1 MKSSVIKRSIVIAGR
16 RTSISVED
24 DFWNG
29 LRDIA
34 KARHETL
41 SLLVASIDAERRHAN
56 LSSAIRLFVLGFYQ
70 QQLTPSPGPSRVRTL
85 DQVHL
90 Q

>member
-29 LRDIA
+29 LQDIA

-41 SLLVASIDAERRHAN
+41 SLLVARIDAERRHAN
-56 LSSAIRLFVLGFYQ
+56 LSFGHSVVCPWFLSEAINTITRLEQ
-70 QQLTPSPGPSRVRTL
+70 S
-85 DQVHL
+85 
-90 Q
+90 

>member
-34 KARHETL
+34 KERHETL

-56 LSSAIRLFVLGFYQ
+56 LNLRPFGCLSLAFISSN
-70 QQLTPSPGPSRVRTL
+70 
-85 DQVHL
+85 
-90 Q
+90 

>member
-41 SLLVASIDAERRHAN
+41 SLLVASIA
-56 LSSAIRLFVLGFYQ
+56 LGH
-70 QQLTPSPGPSRVRTL
+70 V
-85 DQVHL
+85 
-90 Q
+90 

>member
-34 KARHETL
+34 KERHETL

-70 QQLTPSPGPSRVRTL
+70 QQLAPSPGPSRVRTF